1 MQLAQLRLDVGGR
14 GGEGAL
20 AETLCGAFGVDLDN
34 VECDGVFLQHKV
46 LRGGSR
52 CVHLGLNRLVTDGRD
67 GERRASSGQ
76 FEGIGAAVVGGCATL
91 CTGGDRG
98 GHDGSTRGVAHRA
111 SHRAL

>member
-1 MQLAQLRLDVGGR
+1 MQLAQLRLDVGGV

-20 AETLCGAFGVDLDN
+20 AQLLRAALGVDLDD
-34 VECDGVFLQHKV
+34 VERDGVLLEHKV
-46 LRGGSR
+46 LRRGSR

-67 GERRASSGQ
+67 GERRASGGQ

-91 CTGGDRG
+91 CTGSDRG